1 METKKA
7 LLAKMLTLE
16 QATQALQTKA
26 HSSTRTDHTDGSFA
40 VSVLITATDMKQ
52 MAALRVKL
60 DQADSLLGQRKSNT
74 RKTASPLSIKDPD
87 LLTEQMLAD
96 RWHCSASRLQ
106 RWRAANTGP
115 TYLKI
120 GGKVLY
126 RQEDVSAYETA
137 HLVKTEP
144 KS

>member
-1 METKKA
+1 MKTKKA
-7 LLAKMLTLE
+7 LLAEKLTLE
-16 QATQALQTKA
+16 QAIQALQAKS
-26 HSSTRTDHTDGSFA
+26 HNSTRTDHTDGSFT
-40 VSVLITATDMKQ
+40 VSVPVTATDMKQ

-60 DQADSLLGQRKSNT
+60 NQTDSLLSQRKSSA
-74 RKTASPLSIKDPD
+74 RKTVSALCIKDPD
-87 LLTEQMLAD
+87 LLTEQMLAQ

-126 RQEDVSAYETA
+126 RQEDVSAYEIA

-144 KS
+144 KT

>member
-1 METKKA
+1 MKTKKA
-7 LLAKMLTLE
+7 LLAQKLTLE
-16 QATQALQTKA
+16 QAIQALQTKA
-26 HSSTRTDHTDGSFA
+26 HSPTRTDHTDGSFT
-40 VSVLITATDMKQ
+40 VSVPVTAMDMKQ

-87 LLTEQMLAD
+87 LLTEQMLAQ

-126 RQEDVSAYETA
+126 RQEDVRAYETA

-144 KS
+144 KT

>member
-1 METKKA
+1 MKTKKA
-7 LLAKMLTLE
+7 LLAEKLTLE
-16 QATQALQTKA
+16 QAIQALQTKA

-40 VSVLITATDMKQ
+40 VSVPITATDMMQ
-52 MAALRVKL
+52 MTALRVKL
-60 DQADSLLGQRKSNT
+60 NQTDSLLGQRKSNT

-87 LLTEQMLAD
+87 LLTEQMLAE

-106 RWRAANTGP
+106 CWRSANTSP

-126 RQEDVSAYETA
+126 RQEDVRAYEDA
-137 HLVKTEP
+137 HLEKIEP
-144 KS
+144 KT

>member
-1 METKKA
+1 MTTKKA
-7 LLAKMLTLE
+7 LLTEKLTLE
-16 QATQALQTKA
+16 QAIQALQAKA
-26 HSSTRTDHTDGSFA
+26 NNSTRTDHTDGSFTI
-40 VSVLITATDMKQ
+40 SVPITATDMKQ

-60 DQADSLLGQRKSNT
+60 SQTDSLLNQRKSDT

-87 LLTEQMLAD
+87 LLTEQMLAE

-115 TYLKI
+115 NYLKI

-126 RQEDVSAYETA
+126 RQEEVSAYETA
-137 HLVKTEP
+137 HLMKTEP
-144 KS
+144 KT

>member
-1 METKKA
+1 MMSKKA
-7 LLAKMLTLE
+7 LLAEKLTLE
-16 QATQALQTKA
+16 QAIQALQAKS
-26 HSSTRTDHTDGSFA
+26 HNSTRIDHTDGSFT
-40 VSVLITATDMKQ
+40 VSVPITATDMKQ
-52 MAALRVKL
+52 MASLRVKL
-60 DQADSLLGQRKSNT
+60 NQTDSLLGQRKSNT
-74 RKTASPLSIKDPD
+74 QKTTSSLSIKDPD
-87 LLTEQMLAD
+87 LLTEQMLAE

-126 RQEDVSAYETA
+126 RQEDVSAYESA

-144 KS
+144 KT

>member
-1 METKKA
+1 
-7 LLAKMLTLE
+7 
-16 QATQALQTKA
+16 
-26 HSSTRTDHTDGSFA
+26 
-40 VSVLITATDMKQ
+40 

-60 DQADSLLGQRKSNT
+60 NQTDSLLRQRKSSV

-87 LLTEQMLAD
+87 LLTEHMLAE
-96 RWHCSASRLQ
+96 RWHYSASRLQ

-126 RQEDVSAYETA
+126 RQEDVRAYKSAY
-137 HLVKTEP
+137 LVKTEP
-144 KS
+144 KT

>member
-1 METKKA
+1 MKTKKA
-7 LLAKMLTLE
+7 LLAEKLTLE
-16 QATQALQTKA
+16 QAIQALQTKA
-26 HSSTRTDHTDGSFA
+26 HSTTRTDHTDGSFT
-40 VSVLITATDMKQ
+40 VSVPITAMDMKQ
-52 MAALRVKL
+52 MAALRMKL
-60 DQADSLLGQRKSNT
+60 SQTDSLLNQRKSNT

-87 LLTEQMLAD
+87 LLTEQMLAE

-126 RQEDVSAYETA
+126 RQVDVSAYETA
-137 HLVKTEP
+137 HLVKSEP

>member
-1 METKKA
+1 MKTKKA
-7 LLAKMLTLE
+7 LLAEKLTLE
-16 QATQALQTKA
+16 QAIQALQTKA

-40 VSVLITATDMKQ
+40 VSVPITATDMKQ

-60 DQADSLLGQRKSNT
+60 NQTDSLLSQRKSSA
-74 RKTASPLSIKDPD
+74 RKTVSALCIKDPD
-87 LLTEQMLAD
+87 FLTEQMLAQ

-126 RQEDVSAYETA
+126 RQEDVLVYETSN
-137 HLVKTEP
+137 LVKTEP
-144 KS
+144 TT

>member
-1 METKKA
+1 M
-7 LLAKMLTLE
+7 
-16 QATQALQTKA
+16 
-26 HSSTRTDHTDGSFA
+26 RTDHTDGSFT
-40 VSVLITATDMKQ
+40 VSVPITATDMKQ
-52 MAALRVKL
+52 MAALRAKL
-60 DQADSLLGQRKSNT
+60 SQTDSLLNQRKSNT

-126 RQEDVSAYETA
+126 RQEDVRAYEAA

-144 KS
+144 KT

>member
-1 METKKA
+1 
-7 LLAKMLTLE
+7 
-16 QATQALQTKA
+16 
-26 HSSTRTDHTDGSFA
+26 
-40 VSVLITATDMKQ
+40 VPITATDMKQ

>member
-1 METKKA
+1 MKTKKA
-7 LLAKMLTLE
+7 LLAEKLTLE
-16 QATQALQTKA
+16 HAIQDLQNKA
-26 HSSTRTDHTDGSFA
+26 HSSTRTDHTDGSFT
-40 VSVLITATDMKQ
+40 VSVPITATDMKQ

-60 DQADSLLGQRKSNT
+60 HQTDSLLGQRKSSA
-74 RKTASPLSIKDPD
+74 RKSTSHTGLKDPD
-87 LLTEQMLAD
+87 LLTEQMLAE

-126 RQEDVSAYETA
+126 RQEDVRAYESA

-144 KS
+144 KT

>member
-1 METKKA
+1 MKTKKA
-7 LLAKMLTLE
+7 LLAEKLTLE
-16 QATQALQTKA
+16 QAIQALQTKA

-40 VSVLITATDMKQ
+40 VSVPITATDMKQ
-52 MAALRVKL
+52 MAVLRVKL
-60 DQADSLLGQRKSNT
+60 DQADSLLGQRKSST
-74 RKTASPLSIKDPD
+74 RKTTSTLGIKDPN
-87 LLTEQMLAD
+87 LLTEQMLAE
-96 RWHCSASRLQ
+96 RWYCSTSRLQ

-126 RQEDVSAYETA
+126 RQEDVSAYETV

-144 KS
+144 KT

>member
-1 METKKA
+1 
-7 LLAKMLTLE
+7 
-16 QATQALQTKA
+16 
-26 HSSTRTDHTDGSFA
+26 
-40 VSVLITATDMKQ
+40 

-60 DQADSLLGQRKSNT
+60 NQTDSLLGQRKSNT
-74 RKTASPLSIKDPD
+74 RKTTSTLGIKDPD
-87 LLTEQMLAD
+87 LLTEQMLAE

-115 TYLKI
+115 SYLKI

-126 RQEDVSAYETA
+126 RQDDVSAYESA
-137 HLVKTEP
+137 HLVKTES

>member
-1 METKKA
+1 MKTKKA
-7 LLAKMLTLE
+7 LLAEKLTLE
-16 QATQALQTKA
+16 QAIQALQAKA
-26 HSSTRTDHTDGSFA
+26 HKSTRKDHTDGSFT
-40 VSVLITATDMKQ
+40 VILPITAMDMKQ

-60 DQADSLLGQRKSNT
+60 NQTDSLLNQRKSTT

-87 LLTEQMLAD
+87 FLTEQMLAE
-96 RWHCSASRLQ
+96 RWHCSTSRLQ

-126 RQEDVSAYETA
+126 RKEDVSAYEAA

-144 KS
+144 KT

>member
-1 METKKA
+1 MKTKKA
-7 LLAKMLTLE
+7 LLSEKLTLE
-16 QATQALQTKA
+16 QAIQTLQAKA
-26 HSSTRTDHTDGSFA
+26 HNSKRKDHTDGSFT
-40 VSVLITATDMKQ
+40 VSVPITVIDMKQ

-60 DQADSLLGQRKSNT
+60 NQTDSLLSQRKSSA
-74 RKTASPLSIKDPD
+74 RKTVSALCIKDPD
-87 LLTEQMLAD
+87 LLTEQMLAQ

-106 RWRAANTGP
+106 RWPAANTGP

-144 KS
+144 KT